1 MTAYPFKRFPLG
13 ANRASD
19 LYAHEHQ
26 NGPVGS
32 QDWPV
37 TESRCKQVSSTATGR
52 QGQRN
57 ALTRLSGA
65 VTQYPPDYLP
75 HLSPELMGE
84 DQAAAGLDLVSEQIV
99 GAGEEDPSAGAL
111 APDTPFSL
119 PVKPGMSC
127 NDEVP
132 LRHAGGNGSSTATTP
147 G

>member
-13 ANRASD
+13 RNGASD

-26 NGPVGS
+26 NGPLGS

-52 QGQRN
+52 QGRRN
-57 ALTRLSGA
+57 ALTRLPGA
-65 VTQYPPDYLP
+65 VTHYLPGYVP

-99 GAGEEDPSAGAL
+99 GTGEEDPSAGAS
-111 APDTPFSL
+111 APNAPFPFS
-119 PVKPGMSC
+119 VNPGMSG
-127 NDEVP
+127 NDEISFC
-132 LRHAGGNGSSTATTP
+132 HAGENGSGTTTTH